1 MFKKL
6 LLISS
11 FLFLTGCNFF
21 NLDLSNILTNKNK
34 VPIENH
40 FVTDNYLHLNLY
52 GEENFYTTSWV
63 WPPHAPYTNIF
74 EITAETNAEI
84 GQEIRWHSS
93 HEYNLYNENEDYMDI
108 FDVVEDSVTFVD
120 RNGYSIANLV
130 VTPSFI
136 QDTIYNYSEFI
147 DNHDI
152 YYRDT
157 LKFMLTW

>member
-6 LLISS
+6 LIVSS

-21 NLDLSNILTNKNK
+21 DLELSKILSNVDKI
-34 VPIENH
+34 PINNH
-40 FVTDNYLHLNLY
+40 NVTDNYLYLNLY
-52 GEENFYTTSWV
+52 GEDDFYISSWV
-63 WPPHAPYTNIF
+63 WPPNAPYTNIF

-93 HEYNLYNENEDYMDI
+93 HEYHLDMEDYIDI
-108 FDVVEDSVTFVD
+108 FDVVEDSITYVNHRGFSTT
-120 RNGYSIANLV
+120 NLV
-130 VTPSFI
+130 VTPSFT
-136 QDTIYNYSEFI
+136 QDTIYIYSEFV
-147 DNHDI
+147 DNNDI